1 MRHKS
6 AKQNKGDAG
15 LLAALKPLLLRHRA
29 EAAAAGLPAMMA
41 EAEKAVSTLYSGDH
55 RQRKAGSG
63 EKFWQFREYDS
74 GSDRPQDIDWRQSAK
89 GERLYVR
96 QKEWQTAQ
104 TILFWT
110 QNDRGM
116 ALKSNTAQSSKH
128 EAAVILSLGLAI
140 LLTRSGERIG
150 PVNDSVRAGRGE
162 LALQNLGEILALKPD
177 PLPVI
182 PQLPITETLPR
193 RSSLILSGDF
203 LQLPEELDRALG
215 PLAAQAPHGL
225 LFQILDPAE
234 ADLPYNGRVIF
245 RPFDDSRDY
254 SIANVPSIR
263 DAYRARLHDHIES
276 VRTLARRHGYAHV
289 LHITRDDPRIA
300 LSAAWQAMSPQL
312 DMAAGKES

>member
-1 MRHKS
+1 M
-6 AKQNKGDAG
+6 AT
-15 LLAALKPLLLRHRA
+15 LKPLFLRHRA
-29 EAAAAGLPAMMA
+29 EEAAAGLPAMMA
-41 EAEKAVSTLYSGDH
+41 EAEHAVASLYAGDH

-74 GSDRPQDIDWRQSAK
+74 TSDRPQDIDWRQSAR

-104 TILFWT
+104 TVLFWS

-116 ALKSNTAQSSKH
+116 TLKSNTARFSKH
-128 EAAVILSLGLAI
+128 ESAIILSLGLAI

-150 PVNDSVRAGRGE
+150 AVNDAARTGRGE
-162 LALQNLGEILALKPD
+162 LALQNLGEILTRLPS
-177 PLPVI
+177 PLPVT
-182 PQLPITETLPR
+182 PQLPVTETLPR
-193 RSSLILSGDF
+193 RSSLILAGDF
-203 LQLPEELDRALG
+203 LQPPEQLEHALA

-225 LFQILDPAE
+225 LFQVLDPAE

-263 DAYRARLHDHIES
+263 EAYRTRLHNHIEEVRALARL
-276 VRTLARRHGYAHV
+276 HGYAHV

-300 LSAAWQAMSPQL
+300 LSAAWQALSPQL
-312 DMAAGKES
+312 DIAAGGGMA

>member
-1 MRHKS
+1 MRQKG
-6 AKQNKGDAG
+6 AKQGQNDAG
-15 LLAALKPLLLRHRA
+15 LLAALKPLFLRHRA
-29 EAAAAGLPAMMA
+29 EEAAAGLPAMMA
-41 EAEKAVSTLYSGDH
+41 EAERAVATLYSGDH

-63 EKFWQFREYDS
+63 EKFWQFRDYDS
-74 GSDRPQDIDWRQSAK
+74 ASDRPQDIDWRQSAK

-104 TILFWT
+104 TILFWL

-116 ALKSNTAQSSKH
+116 ALKSNTARFSKH

-140 LLTRSGERIG
+140 LLTHSGERIG
-150 PVNDSVRAGRGE
+150 PVDDSARAGRGE
-162 LALQNLGEILALKPD
+162 LALQNLGEGLARLPS
-177 PLPVI
+177 PLPVT
-182 PQLPITETLPR
+182 PLLPVTETLPR

-203 LQLPEELDRALG
+203 LQPPEMLDHALA

-254 SIANVPSIR
+254 SIANVPAIR
-263 DAYRARLHDHIES
+263 DAYRNRLHDHIENIRA
-276 VRTLARRHGYAHV
+276 VARRHGYAHV
-289 LHITRDDPRIA
+289 LHITRDDPRTA
-300 LSAAWQAMSPQL
+300 LSAAWQAISPQL
-312 DMAAGKES
+312 DMAAGGAV